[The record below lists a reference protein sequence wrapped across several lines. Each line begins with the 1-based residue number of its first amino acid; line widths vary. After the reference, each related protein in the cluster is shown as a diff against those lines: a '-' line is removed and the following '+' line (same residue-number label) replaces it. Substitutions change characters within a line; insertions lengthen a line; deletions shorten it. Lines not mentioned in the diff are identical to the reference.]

1 VNAEEPLE
9 EDGIVKIINME
20 TIIII
25 LSILL
30 FIAVAF
36 GVLVAT
42 KVLKDRDGDG
52 IADVLEDKF
61 QELKSEIKSLKNK
74 K

>member
-1 VNAEEPLE
+1 
-9 EDGIVKIINME
+9 ME

-30 FIAVAF
+30 FIAVIF
-36 GVLVAT
+36 CVLVAT

-52 IADVLEDKF
+52 IADILEDKF
-61 QELKSEIKSLKNK
+61 QDLKSELESLKK
-74 K
+74 KK

>member
-1 VNAEEPLE
+1 
-9 EDGIVKIINME
+9 ME
-20 TIIII
+20 TVIII

-30 FIAVAF
+30 FIAVIF

-61 QELKSEIKSLKNK
+61 QELKDKIEDLKAK

>member
-1 VNAEEPLE
+1 
-9 EDGIVKIINME
+9 ME

-42 KVLKDRDGDG
+42 KILKDRDGDG
-52 IADVLEDKF
+52 IADILEDKF